1 MLSFI
6 LSISLFKVNILFF
19 ETINV
24 VNEHVW
30 IDFFPKKKYDSTLI
44 CMKNLRIK
52 AWLFFLLVFNLSIVL
67 VLPMY

>member
-30 IDFFPKKKYDSTLI
+30 IDFFPKKKYGSTLI

-52 AWLFFLLVFNLSIVL
+52 A
-67 VLPMY
+67 